1 MATNKTTVMKHKIY
15 LNLILTGLAM
25 IAGFMLVACTDD
37 LVTDSKSAYSLFDE
51 SDIMET
57 QLGVSVN
64 EFAVSTSEATRA
76 DEPNEEP
83 SGDTEIMSDF
93 EKTVDNIW
101 VFQYGDDGNLVI
113 KPRYY
118 TAKESEIEG
127 TWHVLLKPVE
137 STIYVVTNVNS
148 DTWASS
154 ENDITAKFM
163 TTELLLASTLP
174 TPYTI
179 YNLSDDAT
187 EGHIPMQGYVD
198 EVTPVSGGDVIIVP
212 VERMY
217 AKVKVR
223 VIIDKL
229 LEPYEPSIN
238 SVYAQNCPWY
248 CQIGTLYDKT
258 VDSQDKVYPTTADDW
273 VTRSMTTDGKGNNTD
288 DPNNT
293 PLEEEGETPY
303 EYVVY
308 IPENIQGEVSVDEK
322 DADAKVDN
330 LPDDGHP
337 TSIVVDIKYT
347 DSKGAEA
354 EASYTVYPGGNNY
367 NNFNIRRNQVYRV
380 TMLLGAPETQH
391 TPSANCIVGHPGKT
405 ISFEPYYRVETG
417 GGYDFSDYLDPTDE
431 SKTIKGY
438 KILWQTENCIGD
450 NSDGS
455 LVTFEL
461 DEADPVHSKF
471 YVQVKAV
478 GNAVI
483 AAYNDDKCEGDI
495 LWSWHIWVTKEDPT
509 NISNAVTYYTYDW
522 DESGIYGYGNTA
534 GRARVPG
541 YGMMSC
547 NLGALS
553 SEPAS
558 DAAADKVETYGLLYQ
573 WGRKDP
579 FPALKTRA
587 KDGVSGDFYDY
598 TEATT
603 ENLYDNEN
611 KRITGMT
618 AGTDEDLLFHSV
630 TGTTIKEKGY
640 GVDFTI
646 KNPTVFMCG
655 TDLANQ
661 KTATYVGINTET
673 GSTLTNTVANYTF
686 EGDWMENHDEKLW
699 GATPVAEATLTL
711 QVATDSRED
720 AIHLRNTYGTKS
732 IYDPCPYGWRVSPPD
747 QWLGFTKTGM
757 NPSSYDEINTSDGS
771 GSANNAH
778 YVMSLYIQD
787 WKKGLESYF
796 PVQGTRCPDGS
807 YLRPNRCGNYH
818 NATSDPSNTFQRVNI
833 LHVHNDYSNFHIFE
847 AKFVTYYNKATAGPI
862 RCVRDTK

>member
-1 MATNKTTVMKHKIY
+1 MVTNETTVMKHKIY

-37 LVTDSKSAYSLFDE
+37 LVSVGKSAYSMFDE

-101 VFQYGDDGNLVI
+101 VFQYGEDGNLVI

-154 ENDITAKFM
+154 ENDIAAKFM

-547 NLGALS
+547 NLGAIGS
-553 SEPAS
+553 TPDS
-558 DAAADKVETYGLLYQ
+558 DYDQKIFGMNYQ

-579 FPALKTRA
+579 FPPLNVGNKAHGTA
-587 KDGVSGDFYDY
+587 GGVIEY
-598 TEATT
+598 TVD
-603 ENLYDNEN
+603 NVQQLYDNSHQGTI
-611 KRITGMT
+611 KMT
-618 AGTDEDLLFHSV
+618 AQEATEANELFCSIS
-630 TGTTIKEKGY
+630 GNTIAATPSKY
-640 GVDFTI
+640 GVGYTI
-646 KNPTVFMCG
+646 AHPTQFMCG
-655 TDLANQ
+655 ANV
-661 KTATYVGINTET
+661 AGDT
-673 GSTLTNTVANYTF
+673 GFSSSYNDEKVYHNA
-686 EGDWMENHDEKLW
+686 GDWLPIGQSDNKLW
-699 GATPVAEATLTL
+699 GAVEVTSDMKNFTI
-711 QVATDSRED
+711 D
-720 AIHLRNTYGTKS
+720 ASNGVHLYDDYGEKS

-747 QWLGFTKTGM
+747 QWLGFTRTGY
-757 NPSSYDEINTSDGS
+757 STAVFSDINTVTEV
-771 GSANNAH
+771 ANTNFG
-778 YVMSLYIQD
+778 YGMLLYIQD
-787 WKKGLESYF
+787 WKKGLTSFF
-796 PVQGTRCPDGS
+796 PTPGPRVGNGCGMRQYS
-807 YLRPNRCGNYH
+807 CGNYH
-818 NATSDPSNTFQRVNI
+818 NATADESNRVNI
-833 LHVHNDYSNFHIFE
+833 LHIHDNLQNFIQFE
-847 AKFVTYYNKATAGPI
+847 TTYVYTRKSVAGPI